1 MVELENGGLFGA
13 WFGVNHETISLTVRL
28 ALPCAKKATTQVRF
42 AWEQRPHSEH
52 ETFLVCA
59 GQTTTRCPAGVWVGT
74 GWSFRTTVTAGNP
87 SAMAASARSSDSVE
101 TLTVKP

>member
-1 MVELENGGLFGA
+1 MMRHAQHGLGLGAFGQC
-13 WFGVNHETISLTVRL
+13 HETISLTVRL
-28 ALPCAKKATTQVRF
+28 AVPWAMKATTQVRF

-59 GQTTTRCPAGVWVGT
+59 GQTTTRFPAGVWVGV
-74 GWSFRTTVTAGNP
+74 GWSLRTTVTAGNP
-87 SAMAASARSSDSVE
+87 SAMAASAQSSDSVD